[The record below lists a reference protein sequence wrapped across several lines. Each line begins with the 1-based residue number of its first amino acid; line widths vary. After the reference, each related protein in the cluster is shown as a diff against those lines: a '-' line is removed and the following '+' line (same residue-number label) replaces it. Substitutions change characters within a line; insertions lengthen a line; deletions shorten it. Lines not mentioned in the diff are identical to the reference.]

1 MRARISALIMKLFG
15 LKIVGK
21 YPYHAKKVVLI
32 AGPHTSYWD
41 FPVGLLIRSASKI
54 DVKYV
59 GKASLFKP
67 PLGWIMKALGG
78 VPVDRSKRN
87 NFVDSVV
94 DVFDS
99 KEEFAVLF
107 APEGT
112 RKKVEK
118 LKTGFYYIAK
128 GAGVPILPII
138 FDFGNKEFRWLDLI
152 YPTDNVEEDIEKIE
166 SLFRGVKGYSSKN
179 SFT

>member
-1 MRARISALIMKLFG
+1 MLARISALILKLLGFSIIG
-15 LKIVGK
+15 E
-21 YPYHAKKVVLI
+21 YPYDLKKVVLI

-41 FPVGLLIRSASKI
+41 FPLGLLIRSAEKI

-67 PLGWIMKALGG
+67 PLGWIMKPLGG

-87 NFVDSVV
+87 NFVDQVV
-94 DVFDS
+94 DIY
-99 KEEFAVLF
+99 KNREEFAVLF
-107 APEGT
+107 APEGR

-118 LKTGFYYIAK
+118 FKTGFYFIAK
-128 GAGVPILPII
+128 GANIPILPIV
-138 FDFGNKEFRWLDLI
+138 FDIANKEIRWLDLV
-152 YPTDNVEEDIEKIE
+152 YPSDDAAKDLEKIE
-166 SLFRGVKGYSSKN
+166 SLYRGVVGFISEN